1 MSLDTTASPTPS
13 SPCILIYAARERAR
27 TFART
32 AFPRRKAKTVVVKS
46 VEEFDHAIRRE
57 LIDAAIVDLGAPTDD
72 SWVIAGRAQDFPSTA
87 FFGLVP
93 ARAGDTPTIAKCAQ
107 LEFADVLAEHID
119 EEVARELVGP
129 YTYTTRFARAL
140 HEPPPSIG
148 LVTETQRKTWEAII
162 QHGGRPVTTRELAS
176 TIGVTRE
183 HLSRNFAQ
191 GRGANLKRVID
202 LVRLISAAEL
212 SKNPGYDV
220 RDVAAVLGFA
230 SSSHLAVTT
239 QRIASTRP
247 ASLSGLRTVDLI
259 ERFTQG
265 RTRSRATIASQE

>member
-1 MSLDTTASPTPS
+1 MSMETVTSPS
-13 SPCILIYAARERAR
+13 SPCILIYAVRERSR

-46 VEEFDHAIRRE
+46 AEEFDQALRRE
-57 LIDAAIVDLGAPTDD
+57 VIDAVIIDLGAPSDEG
-72 SWVIAGRAQDFPSTA
+72 WAIAAKACDFPSTP
-87 FFGLVP
+87 FFGLVQNRS
-93 ARAGDTPTIAKCAQ
+93 ADTPAIARCAQ
-107 LEFADVLAEHID
+107 LGLADVLADQID
-119 EEVARELVGP
+119 EDVARDLVGP
-129 YTYTTRFARAL
+129 YTYTARFAKAL
-140 HEPPPSIG
+140 HEPPPSLG
-148 LVTETQRKTWEAII
+148 LVSETQRKTWEAII
-162 QHGGRPVTTRELAS
+162 QHGGRPVTTHELAA

-191 GRGANLKRVID
+191 GKGANLKRVID

-230 SSSHLAVTT
+230 SSSHLSVTT

-247 ASLSGLRTVDLI
+247 ASLPGLRTVDLV

-265 RTRSRATIASQE
+265 RTRSRAVDPLR